1 MAPSAVGLHLKE
13 FVDGGGDFREVQ
25 GLVEEVAY
33 TKLYALPFH
42 LGVFQGGGDYDL
54 GLSECVTFFNPA
66 AQLKACC
73 FNSGLIMAFPPYLT
87 TTILPLYLF
96 I

>member
-1 MAPSAVGLHLKE
+1 MAPSVVGLHLKE

-66 AQLKACC
+66 AQLKAV
-73 FNSGLIMAFPPYLT
+73 NSGQVQVQYYTAGLL
-87 TTILPLYLF
+87 LNHL
-96 I
+96 